1 MIEVDECYDDN
12 YSDDDNDSD
21 DGDDDNDSDD
31 GDDNN
36 DSDDEHI
43 QYASW
48 MLPDTSLML
57 FFKLLFFS
65 LFLKSMSC
73 LLNLR
78 LLSIPIMIIED
89 DE

>member
-12 YSDDDNDSD
+12 YSDDDDVSD

-31 GDDNN
+31 GDDDN
-36 DSDDEHI
+36 DDDEHI

>member
-1 MIEVDECYDDN
+1 MIVVDECYDN
-12 YSDDDNDSD
+12 KYSDDDDVSD

-31 GDDNN
+31 VNYDNDD
-36 DSDDEHI
+36 DKHI

-78 LLSIPIMIIED
+78 LLSIPIMMVED